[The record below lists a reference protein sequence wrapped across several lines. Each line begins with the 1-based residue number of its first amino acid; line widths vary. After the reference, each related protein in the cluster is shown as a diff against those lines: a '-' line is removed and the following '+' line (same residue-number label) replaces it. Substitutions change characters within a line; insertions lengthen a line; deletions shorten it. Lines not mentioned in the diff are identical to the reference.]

1 MQYNICV
8 FPGCPGQQSLRW
20 NNSWLLSTI
29 NWLSLLINLKSKNE
43 ILICDTPIDSLL
55 FDFDKRSLFHFLRK
69 GPELTMYL
77 RFYLAFIHNFK
88 ALLSTFVCHIHLSP
102 LVPPLQ
108 MHFCVCGAFAGIS
121 SFILF
126 GRLCVYVCVYTYA
139 HFLTF
144 EWQLLNKL
152 WKELNLTVDSC
163 LVGFLLEN
171 RWFIAVVATHFR
183 WSLVFIYI
191 NLQTHIIFHAFQL
204 KFESCKAHVCCKF
217 IRKDIYQKAC

>member
-1 MQYNICV
+1 MTHLLTLSSSTLISILSSTFYEKV
-8 FPGCPGQQSLRW
+8 QS
-20 NNSWLLSTI
+20 SQC
-29 NWLSLLINLKSKNE
+29 
-43 ILICDTPIDSLL
+43 ICDFIWHLFIILKHFFQLL
-55 FDFDKRSLFHFLRK
+55 FATCTFPPSSHLSKCISVFVAHLPEFLHLFCLE
-69 GPELTMYL
+69 G
-77 RFYLAFIHNFK
+77 
-88 ALLSTFVCHIHLSP
+88 FVC
-102 LVPPLQ
+102 
-108 MHFCVCGAFAGIS
+108 M
-121 SFILF
+121 
-126 GRLCVYVCVYTYA
+126 YA

-171 RWFIAVVATHFR
+171 RWFIAVVATHFK

-217 IRKDIYQKAC
+217 ITKDIYQKAC